1 MARDQNKESTN
12 NTRLVEHS
20 KYNKNNIFFMTIY
33 IIKKQQSIIMIT
45 FLELILF
52 FRVFIEV
59 TNKMT
64 IKSTPGMT
72 KLYQLLKI
80 MFVPYIYKR
89 KKNFPLP

>member
-33 IIKKQQSIIMIT
+33 IIKKQQSIT

-52 FRVFIEV
+52 FRVFIEA

-89 KKNFPLP
+89 KENFPLP